1 MRRILGCNHYPVDTA
16 GTTSAHAE
24 NTRSRTGW
32 RLPPGNYLR
41 VRGEYSPGVTFHY
54 GAPELPPHAR
64 RIPHPIAV
72 GGAVH
77 GTTSACAENTSTFA
91 KNSSMGRNYL
101 HIRGEYGFYRFHPIG
116 IVELPPRARRIQ
128 IKGLKLIVGR
138 GTTSAC
144 AENTELFVNPIID
157 YWNYLRV
164 RGEYRDFFVDVSEG
178 LELPPRAR
186 RILGLVKLGGCGIGT
201 TSACAENTKPLVV
214 NDIFIRN
221 YLRVRGEY
229 GIISASM
236 CSSVELPPRARRIR
250 IILECYPGEGGTTS
264 ACAENTPLEG
274 APYVWG
280 GNYLRVRGEYRQPG
294 RIISNIAELPPR
306 ARRIR
311 DSLDDL
317 GLGQGTTSACAEN
330 TTDDPRYMQRS
341 RNYLRVRG
349 EYVRHVQPV
358 ESCEELPPRAR
369 RIPITNP
376 QPSPCGGT
384 TSACAEN
391 TL

>member
-1 MRRILGCNHYPVDTA
+1 M
-16 GTTSAHAE
+16 
-24 NTRSRTGW
+24 
-32 RLPPGNYLR
+32 
-41 VRGEYSPGVTFHY
+41 RGEYRTGHRHCTESW
-54 GAPELPPHAR
+54 
-64 RIPHPIAV
+64 
-72 GGAVH
+72 
-77 GTTSACAENTSTFA
+77 
-91 KNSSMGRNYL
+91 
-101 HIRGEYGFYRFHPIG
+101 
-116 IVELPPRARRIQ
+116 ELPPRARRIQ

-264 ACAENTPLEG
+264 ACAENTSLRISSLRL
-274 APYVWG
+274 VR
-280 GNYLRVRGEYRQPG
+280 NYLRVRGEYVTHVAFSVG
-294 RIISNIAELPPR
+294 IAELPPR
-306 ARRIR
+306 ARRIQQWFHHHQNR
-311 DSLDDL
+311 
-317 GLGQGTTSACAEN
+317 T
-330 TTDDPRYMQRS
+330 

-349 EYVRHVQPV
+349 EYRF
-358 ESCEELPPRAR
+358 SGGKIGGKWELPPRAR
-369 RIPITNP
+369 RI
-376 QPSPCGGT
+376 
-384 TSACAEN
+384 
-391 TL
+391 L